1 MALVLALLDL
11 GSPNDLKGRIPEVTL
26 ECMRYLRQRFP
37 TVMISVEVEKPARIG
52 LQDLA
57 VVADV
62 VFFSKSWAQ
71 VDRPQ
76 STLLHADADRIFL
89 LGKWL

>member
-1 MALVLALLDL
+1 MALALALLDL
-11 GSPNDLKGRIPEVTL
+11 SSPDNFKGRIPEVTL
-26 ECMRYLRQRFP
+26 ECMRYLRQYFP
-37 TVMISVEVEKPARIG
+37 RVRISVEVEKPARTG

-71 VDRPQ
+71 VGCPQ
-76 STLLHADADRIFL
+76 STLSC
-89 LGKWL
+89 

>member
-1 MALVLALLDL
+1 MALALALLDL
-11 GSPNDLKGRIPEVTL
+11 SSIDNFKGRIPEVTL
-26 ECMRYLRQRFP
+26 ECMRYLRQCFP
-37 TVMISVEVEKPARIG
+37 RVRISVEVEKPARTG

-71 VDRPQ
+71 VGGLQ
-76 STLLHADADRIFL
+76 STLLHADADRITR
-89 LGKWL
+89 LGK